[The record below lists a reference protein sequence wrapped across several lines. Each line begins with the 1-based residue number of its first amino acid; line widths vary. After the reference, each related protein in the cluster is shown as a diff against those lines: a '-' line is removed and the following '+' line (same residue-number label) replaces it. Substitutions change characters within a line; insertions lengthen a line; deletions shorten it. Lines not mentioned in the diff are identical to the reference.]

1 MTAPALPGAAPD
13 PFDAALA
20 ALAADGPLDAVR
32 AAHRAEVERAV
43 AERDEARES
52 AAAAGRLLD
61 EHRNGCV
68 WMTWHKEAED
78 RAAALS
84 ARVAR
89 LEAALRFY
97 ADRDN
102 WIYGEDMDGQ
112 TFAVEDCG
120 EKARAALE
128 NPS

>member
-1 MTAPALPGAAPD
+1 MSNTNNDATRGCTVAYCELHAEIEIVPGEFCPAC
-13 PFDAALA
+13 LA
-20 ALAADGPLDAVR
+20 TTCRADGMRDGLSALR
-32 AAHRAEVERAV
+32 AS
-43 AERDEARES
+43 RD
-52 AAAAGRLLD
+52 
-61 EHRNGCV
+61 
-68 WMTWHKEAED
+68 
-78 RAAALS
+78 ALS

-128 NPS
+128 DKP

>member
-1 MTAPALPGAAPD
+1 MPGDTPM
-13 PFDAALA
+13 PFDAAPFDPIKHPLREEALRWWDAGYARQATLA
-20 ALAADGPLDAVR
+20 YGKRPPSPFADFFRGFV
-32 AAHRAEVERAV
+32 
-43 AERDEARES
+43 
-52 AAAAGRLLD
+52 AGRDTL
-61 EHRNGCV
+61 RRPA
-68 WMTWHKEAED
+68 AESVD
-78 RAAALS
+78 AALS

-128 NPS
+128 DKP